1 MMALKVGNEKSII
14 ENKVT
19 FEERTEF
26 LNATQLKE
34 SLEKENERK
43 SKFKDWYQV
52 NREHSDKLIN
62 LAIKNPKANALLY
75 FLLDNMDGYNA
86 VQCSSVVFKEALGM
100 SRTTSYRYLKY
111 LADNGFIAILK
122 SGTANIYVIN
132 DDLAWSSWGK
142 NKKYCKFPANVILSA
157 TENKDYIE
165 NLKKVKSKKT
175 KALEVKKI
183 RKD

>member
-26 LNATQLKE
+26 LNTTHLKE
-34 SLEKENERK
+34 SLKKENERK

-62 LAIKNPKANALLY
+62 LAIKNPKANALLF

-157 TENKDYIE
+157 TENKEYIE

-175 KALEVKKI
+175 KALEVKK
-183 RKD
+183 